1 MTVSEVP
8 LRSTNPAVPNA
19 DRWLEDFVAGDVY
32 EFGEIAVSAAEIVD
46 FARRF
51 DPQPMHLDP
60 EAAAHGDFGGLI
72 ASGWHT
78 AGLMM
83 RLFVDHFLPANASIA
98 SPGIDEL
105 RWTHPVRP
113 GDVLRLRVTVLE
125 ATRSRSRPDRGM
137 LRTLTEV
144 LNQDGAVVMSMKPM
158 NLLRC
163 RPSGEDEEP

>member
-1 MTVSEVP
+1 VP
-8 LRSTNPAVPNA
+8 IE
-19 DRWLEDFVAGDVY
+19 DRWLEDFVPGAVY
-32 EFGEIAVSAAEIVD
+32 EFGRAEVTASEIID

-51 DPQPMHLDP
+51 DPQPMQIDP
-60 EAAAHGDFGGLI
+60 QAAARGPFDGLI

-83 RLFVDHFLPANASIA
+83 RLFVEHFLPGHASLA

-105 RWTHPVRP
+105 RWTRPVRP
-113 GDVLRLRVTVLE
+113 GDVLRLRVSVLA

-137 LRTLTEV
+137 LRTLIEV
-144 LNQDGAVVMSMKPM
+144 LNQNGEVVMTLKPM

-163 RPSGEDEEP
+163 RPAGGEAST